1 MGILL
6 DLPEYFTKSFTLMK
20 LILFLLLGSL
30 SLFTLMYLIYSY
42 CLATTDSRCNNF
54 PSGFIEYFLDKSIKL
69 TGEVVSIDKAC
80 YVDGTCSTTIK
91 DRKGINYTI
100 SWGWGWV
107 GCKKPSGYHK
117 DGDYKV
123 GDKIDVHA
131 AKEIFDS
138 DYLTLCGRKDYY
150 IKKIPNA
157 ESH

>member
-6 DLPEYFTKSFTLMK
+6 DVPEYFTKGFISMK

-30 SLFTLMYLIYSY
+30 SFFTLMYLY
-42 CLATTDSRCNNF
+42 CSVATDFRCSNF

-69 TGEVVSIDKAC
+69 TGEVVSINKGC
-80 YVDGTCSTTIK
+80 YVDGTCSTTVK

-100 SWGWGWV
+100 SWGWGEI

-117 DGDYKV
+117 DGGYKV
-123 GDKIDVHA
+123 GDTVDVYS

-138 DYLTLCGRKDYY
+138 NYSTLCGRKDYY
-150 IKKIPNA
+150 IKKISNA
-157 ESH
+157 EPR